1 MRYAV
6 IAGIVVL
13 VLLAS
18 GYWVASGG
26 RSLGEAPAWL
36 TDRPFAHR
44 GLHSPQAPENSLAAF
59 EAAAAAGHPIE
70 LDVHLSSDGHV
81 VVFHDDDLTRL
92 AGDPRAISDVPL
104 AELRQMRLLGTD
116 QTIASL
122 AEALELIDGRV
133 PVLVEIKNRG
143 EVGPLEDA
151 VAEELSRYS
160 GDVAVM
166 SFNPFSLSRVESVA
180 PHITRGQ
187 LSGTFE
193 DEDLPAY
200 QVFALRQLMMN
211 WKSRPHFIAYEFEA
225 LPSWPTSLQ
234 RMRGRPLLAWTL
246 DDPDSAEFAAG
257 LADNLICDPGALLR

>member
-6 IAGIVVL
+6 TVGIVVL
-13 VLLAS
+13 VVLAS
-18 GYWVASGG
+18 YLAATGG
-26 RSLGEAPAWL
+26 RPLGDAPMWL

-44 GLHSPQAPENSLAAF
+44 GLHSAQAPENSLAAF
-59 EAAAAAGHPIE
+59 EAAAVAGHPVE

-81 VVFHDDDLTRL
+81 VVFHDDDLGRM
-92 AGDPRAISDVPL
+92 AGDPRAVSDVPL
-104 AELRQMRLLGTD
+104 AELLQMSLLGTD
-116 QTIASL
+116 QTIPTL
-122 AEALELIDGRV
+122 AEVLELIDGRV

-151 VAEELSRYS
+151 VAEELSPYF

-166 SFNPFSLSRVESVA
+166 SFNPFSLGRMERTA

-187 LSGTFE
+187 LSGTFA

-211 WKSRPHFIAYEFEA
+211 WRSRPHFIAYEFEA
-225 LPSWPTSLQ
+225 LPSPATSLQ

-246 DDPDSAEFAAG
+246 NDPDSAEFAAS
-257 LADNLICDPGALLR
+257 LADNLICDPGALLP